1 MHGTLRRAES
11 SCAPVRFLRVYTC
24 DMRLPPVRVYVRGQR
39 VVVLT
44 LSRNTAPHHTDSLL
58 LSVGYESAKRI
69 RVFDVRL
76 KGEVSALVPATKTG
90 PLSSY
95 VPKNHL
101 PSIRGIQATMTDDR
115 RTSGETESREER
127 AREKKK
133 DGLTCATKPYRGS
146 QYGAVLRF
154 VSFSNP
160 FHSFTRTRARSSLL
174 FHCFS
179 FRFDS

>member
-44 LSRNTAPHHTDSLL
+44 LSLNTTPHHTTPHHTDSLL
-58 LSVGYESAKRI
+58 LSAGYESAKQI

-95 VPKNHL
+95 GPKNHL
-101 PSIRGIQATMTDDR
+101 PSIRGIQATMTDGR
-115 RTSGETESREER
+115 RTSGESRISGR
-127 AREKKK
+127 ASEREKE
-133 DGLTCATKPYRGS
+133 RW
-146 QYGAVLRF
+146 
-154 VSFSNP
+154 SNVCHETVP
-160 FHSFTRTRARSSLL
+160 GEPVWRRP
-174 FHCFS
+174 S
-179 FRFDS
+179 FRLFL